1 MTEIVYA
8 EPTNAAFVAG
18 TRRRIQGA
26 TFVQWG
32 LTLIFTVLFA
42 VPLYAQ
48 LRETWNEQ
56 AFRADGR
63 LTTGRIIGLSSIR
76 GTERHFVT
84 YRYNVNGRIYEAH
97 EEVTSTGYSN
107 LRTGTDVRVLYV
119 ADSPDVARLAEI
131 YRAPAVTTEKRWWAF
146 GFGAII
152 FFLAVLWKEFQSY
165 RYSRLGKLCSG
176 ELIAAEGR
184 KVVRL
189 GFVVTFRYKFQSP
202 EGKTVSGG
210 FEMRREDLRDA
221 PLPAAGSPVQ
231 VLYIDDKQHRM
242 L

>member
-1 MTEIVYA
+1 MTTVYA
-8 EPTNAAFVAG
+8 EPRNRAFVEG
-18 TRRRIQGA
+18 TRPRIHG
-26 TFVQWG
+26 TTLVQWG

-42 VPLYAQ
+42 VPFYAQ

-56 AFRADGR
+56 ALRADGR
-63 LTTGRIIGLSSIR
+63 STTGRIIGLATS
-76 GTERHFVT
+76 GEHHFVT
-84 YRYNVNGRIYEAH
+84 FRYNVNGRTYEAQN
-97 EEVTSTGYSN
+97 EVVSTGYRN

-119 ADSPDVARLAEI
+119 ADSSDVARLAES
-131 YRAPAVTTEKRWWAF
+131 YRAPAVTTENRWWVF

-152 FFLAVLWKEFQSY
+152 FFLAAFWKEFQSY

-176 ELIAAEGR
+176 ELISVEGR
-184 KVVRL
+184 KVVRI

-202 EGKTVSGG
+202 EGKTVSGE

-221 PLPAAGSPVQ
+221 PLPAAGSPVK